1 MPFKSRK
8 QREYLK
14 INEPEIYKKWKKE
27 HGTKIKKEKK
37 K

>member
-8 QREYLK
+8 QRSYLA
-14 INEPEIYKKWKKE
+14 INKPKIYKRWKEK
-27 HGTKIKKEKK
+27 HGTKIRKK